1 MNKITRRTFGIHAG
15 ALVAGG
21 LGVNVLAAGLP
32 AKRERLPVAAIVTE
46 YRRNSHAD
54 VIVGKILDGFDQAGG
69 AGPALRLAALYTDQ
83 VPKTDL
89 SRDLAKKHNFR
100 IARTIEEAITLGGD
114 KVAVAGVLSIGEH
127 GDYPYVKDTR
137 QHMYPRRRFFDGI
150 VEVFRKYKRVV
161 PLFSDKHLAYAWRD
175 AKHMYDTA
183 RDMSIPFLAGSS
195 LPVAWRT
202 PEVNLPMR
210 CELTGALALGYGGLE
225 SYGFHALETLQCM
238 VERRRGGE
246 TGVTSVQAVAGE
258 AIAGALKD
266 RRWSRELLD
275 AAAATTP
282 VPPRGRAKEF
292 GKNTTFF
299 LIEYRDGLKAAVAM
313 STGLAAQFA
322 FAGQLKGEAKPT
334 ATWFRLQEGAPFGH
348 FAHLLR
354 AIEHTIHTGKP
365 AYPVERTLLTTG
377 VLDALMQS
385 AANGNRVVKTP
396 ELAVRYQPVDWAFAR
411 GVPAGEK

>member
-1 MNKITRRTFGIHAG
+1 MNTITRRTFGLQAG
-15 ALVAGG
+15 ALLAG
-21 LGVNVLAAGLP
+21 AGLVRASQP
-32 AKRERLPVAAIVTE
+32 DKRERLPVAAIVTE

-54 VIVGKILDGFDQAGG
+54 VIVGKILEGFNQDGG

-100 IARTIEEAITLGGD
+100 IARSIEEAITLGGD
-114 KVAVAGVLSIGEH
+114 KVAAAGVLSIGEH
-127 GDYPYVKDTR
+127 GDYPYTKDTR
-137 QHMYPRRRFFDGI
+137 QHMYPRRRFFDAI

-161 PLFSDKHLAYAWRD
+161 PLFNDKHLAYAWRD
-175 AKHMYDTA
+175 AKHMADTA
-183 RDMSIPFLAGSS
+183 REMSIPFLAGSS

-202 PEVNLPMR
+202 PGLNLPLR

-246 TGVTSVQAVAGE
+246 TGVASVQAVTGD
-258 AIAGALKD
+258 AIAAALKE

-282 VPPRGRAKEF
+282 MPPKGRAKEF
-292 GKNTTFF
+292 GKNTVFM

-313 STGLAAQFA
+313 STGLAHHFA
-322 FAGQLKGEAKPT
+322 FAGQIKGEARPS
-334 ATWFRLQEGAPFGH
+334 AAWFRLQEGRPFGH
-348 FAHLLR
+348 FEHLLR

-377 VLDALMQS
+377 ILDALMHS
-385 AANGNRVVKTP
+385 AADGNRVIKTP
-396 ELAVRYQPVDWAFAR
+396 ELAIRYQPADWAFAR

>member
-1 MNKITRRTFGIHAG
+1 MTNTTRRQFGKQVG
-15 ALVAGG
+15 ALLAGG
-21 LGVNVLAAGLP
+21 CAAGVLD
-32 AKRERLPVAAIVTE
+32 AAQEKRERLPVAAIVTE

-54 VIVGKILDGFDQAGG
+54 VIVGKILEGFDQAGG

-83 VPKTDL
+83 VPKNDL

-127 GDYPYVKDTR
+127 GTYPYTKDTR
-137 QHMYPRRRFFDGI
+137 QHMYPRRRFFDAI
-150 VEVFRKYKRVV
+150 VDVYRKYKRVV
-161 PLFSDKHLAYAWRD
+161 PTFNDKHLAYAWRD
-175 AKHMYDTA
+175 AKHMTDTA
-183 RDMSIPFLAGSS
+183 RDMNIPFLAGSS

-202 PEVNLPMR
+202 PELNLPMR
-210 CELTGALALGYGGLE
+210 CELTGALAVGYGGLE

-246 TGVTSVQAVAGE
+246 TGVASVQAVTGE
-258 AIAGALKD
+258 AIAGALKE

-282 VPPRGRAKEF
+282 MPAKGRPKELAK
-292 GKNTTFF
+292 NATFF
-299 LIEYRDGLKAAVAM
+299 LIDYRDGLKAAVAM
-313 STGLAAQFA
+313 STGMANQFA
-322 FAGQLKGEAKPT
+322 FAGQIKGEARPS
-334 ATWFRLQEGAPFGH
+334 ATWFRLQEGAPYGH

-377 VLDALMQS
+377 VLDALMRS
-385 AANGNRVVKTP
+385 AADGNRVIKTP
-396 ELAVRYQPVDWAFAR
+396 ELNIRYQAADWAFAR